1 MFQTTTPHHELS
13 EELAKSNWLSRCLC
27 ELDLRP
33 ALVATLVCASAASFA
48 HDSPYRPDPGRYP
61 KFDGKQAVA
70 GVTYGN
76 VPELPRPRTILYSVS
91 PTALAKDAD
100 SLRKRGFDAFFIT
113 GVASE
118 WSTDVWGSD
127 GEPWT
132 VGHADKN
139 WQLVRKATERC
150 KQLGAE
156 TFLTMAFSHR
166 FDWFDDL
173 AWQKI
178 ENNFFQFAL
187 FAKTAGCTGVAIDIE
202 YIGEQYS
209 FGWEGYDYA
218 GYSRCDLVAQV
229 RKRGRQIARAVF
241 EAFPEVRFL
250 TFPEQGYNLGTWL
263 HVEWIEEAARRKAP
277 GGIHFCLEYTYRR
290 PNIRYMFAHA
300 WQNNRVLQSL
310 MSEKGKSYWRKRCS
324 IAEGLWPW
332 GEDPDDSGH
341 AAAPTPEEFRQA
353 MAASLMAG
361 SRYNWIYAHDAYETM
376 LGRDNK
382 AYPKQ
387 PPVAE
392 YLPVLRERQMV
403 TDPVYVRLAQE
414 LRRLQLRDYGPDL
427 GLALVPSMIGPREE
441 LAIEIMPRSIYGPS
455 RNAALQD
462 SIWEAGRRVVRDG
475 AVNMAKLFPAQTDWM
490 LMGPFANHDKKGFA
504 AVYPPEQSNDLHVEA
519 DGLNGKVTWTE
530 YHCPPG
536 SVMVN
541 LAKQFSPSE
550 EVCAY
555 ALCYAKTARPCTVQI
570 RASGNDTWKLWV
582 GGKLVHES
590 ADEGRII
597 LDREILPV
605 TLPTGTTPILM
616 KVCNNKRDWG
626 FVLRITDFNGRPVSG
641 LNTSLKPE

>member
-1 MFQTTTPHHELS
+1 MFLG
-13 EELAKSNWLSRCLC
+13 
-27 ELDLRP
+27 P
-33 ALVATLVCASAASFA
+33 AIVAQ
-48 HDSPYRPDPGRYP
+48 DSPYLPAPGRYP
-61 KFDGKQAVA
+61 KFDGKLAES
-70 GVTYGN
+70 GITYGN
-76 VPELPRPRTILYSVS
+76 VPALPLPRTILYSVT
-91 PTALAKDAD
+91 PTALAADAD
-100 SLRKRGFDAFFIT
+100 QLRKLGFDAFFIT
-113 GVASE
+113 GVVPE

-150 KQLGAE
+150 KQVGAE
-156 TFLTMAFSHR
+156 TFLTMAFSHH
-166 FDWFDDL
+166 FEWFDDL

-218 GYSRCDLVAQV
+218 GYTRRDLVAQV
-229 RKRGRQIARAVF
+229 RKRGRQIGRAIF
-241 EAFPEVRFL
+241 DAFPAVRFL

-277 GGIHFCLEYTYRR
+277 GGIHFCTEYTYRR

-310 MSEKGKSYWRKRCS
+310 MSEKGKSYWRKSCS

-353 MAASLMAG
+353 VAASLMAG
-361 SRYNWIYAHDAYETM
+361 ARYNWIYSHDAYETM
-376 LGRDNK
+376 LGRANK
-382 AYPKQ
+382 TYPGQ
-387 PPVAE
+387 APVSD

-403 TDPVYVRLAQE
+403 TNPAYVRIAQD
-414 LRRLQLRDYGPDL
+414 LRRLQLRDYRPDL
-427 GLALVPSMIGPREE
+427 GLALAPSMIGPREE
-441 LAIEIMPRSIYGPS
+441 LAIEIMPRSIYEPS
-455 RNAALQD
+455 PNAALQD
-462 SIWEAGRRVVRDG
+462 AIWEAGRRVVRDG
-475 AVNMAKLFPAQTDWM
+475 AVNMSALFPAQTDWM
-490 LMGPFANHDKKGFA
+490 LMGPFANHEKKGFA
-504 AVYPPEQSNDLHVEA
+504 AVYPPEQSVDLNSEP
-519 DGLNGKVTWTE
+519 DGLNGKLQWTE
-530 YHCPPG
+530 YHCPAG
-536 SVMVN
+536 GVMVN
-541 LAKQFSPSE
+541 LAKQIQPSE

-555 ALCYAKTARPCTVQI
+555 ALCFAKAERACTVQL
-570 RASGNDTWKLWV
+570 RVSGNDVWKLWV
-582 GGKLVHES
+582 GGKLVRES

-605 TLPTGTTPILM
+605 TLPAGTTPILM

-626 FVLRITDFNGRPVSG
+626 FVLRITDLHGRPVPG
-641 LNTSLKPE
+641 LKVGLKPD